1 MEKTGRKTPCKCVI
15 GNELDQEKEN
25 TEKGWVCPQCLS
37 RNSDYLNF
45 CIICAGFNPIKKLK
59 KPYYIFKNW
68 ISHVL

>member
-45 CIICAGFNPIKKLK
+45 CIICAGFNPIKI
-59 KPYYIFKNW
+59 PDE
-68 ISHVL
+68 VLSNAILLRKEFW